1 MYDVWDGPKWGAHD
15 MLVYGTLFFFFYNN
29 IFYKNIEAEIYKI
42 LRIFQ
47 E

>member
-1 MYDVWDGPKWGAHD
+1 MYDVWDGPKWGAHVG
-15 MLVYGTLFFFFYNN
+15 LRYTVFFFFYNN
-29 IFYKNIEAEIYKI
+29 TFYKNIEAEIYKI